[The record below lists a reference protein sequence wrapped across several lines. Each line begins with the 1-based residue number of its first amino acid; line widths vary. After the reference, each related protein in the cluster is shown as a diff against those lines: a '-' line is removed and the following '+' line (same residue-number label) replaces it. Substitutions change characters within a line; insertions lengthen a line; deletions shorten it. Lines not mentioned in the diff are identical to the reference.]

1 MFSRFINSA
10 TLVTLSVGRQQM
22 GLGDITFSQV
32 FIGFSFHRQMN
43 FAGRSTDNNGQSLQA
58 KGVKDLLN
66 PIVILG
72 KEFLPKT
79 SCFIRHIRWIN
90 RLADWMIA

>member
-1 MFSRFINSA
+1 
-10 TLVTLSVGRQQM
+10 
-22 GLGDITFSQV
+22 
-32 FIGFSFHRQMN
+32 MN

-79 SCFIRHIRWIN
+79 SCFIRHIWWIN